1 MFFEGKYKEICVYR
15 KRFNLY
21 VYDLFKFLCLLLLVK
36 NFINMKWVSVDFFL
50 CEMFFFYLFF
60 WNIFEKVMLYEG
72 RERVMIIGENYVY

>member
-1 MFFEGKYKEICVYR
+1 M
-15 KRFNLY
+15 
-21 VYDLFKFLCLLLLVK
+21 CLLLLVK

-72 RERVMIIGENYVY
+72 RERVMIIGENYVYWEYNMNWKDYKVLEEDLILNYI

>member
-1 MFFEGKYKEICVYR
+1 
-15 KRFNLY
+15 
-21 VYDLFKFLCLLLLVK
+21 
-36 NFINMKWVSVDFFL
+36 MKWVSVDYFL